1 MLLFWILLTVAVA
14 YLLGSINFAVIY
26 SKAFIHKDVREFG
39 SGNAGMT
46 NILRVVGPV
55 AGTLTFICDALKGL
69 AACARAKYV
78 FSLLQVYYGVEWLNP
93 VFGAFLCG
101 LACMLGHIYPL
112 FFGFKGGKGVAIS
125 VGIFA
130 VCCPVAIISGLVCF
144 LIVLAISR
152 IISISSLLATVV
164 VVTMSIIFHDSSALL
179 WPQAVCTVFMGA
191 LVFIKHR
198 ENIVRLA
205 RGEEKKLTVKKG

>member
-1 MLLFWILLTVAVA
+1 MLFFWILLTVVVA
-14 YLLGSINFAVIY
+14 YFIGSINFAVIY
-26 SKAFIHKDVREFG
+26 SKAFIHKDVRDFG

-46 NILRVVGPV
+46 NVLRVVGPV

-69 AACARAKYV
+69 AAGIIAKYV
-78 FSLLQVYYGVEWLNP
+78 FSVLQAFYGAEWLNP
-93 VFGAFLCG
+93 VYGAFICG
-101 LACMLGHIYPL
+101 LACMIGHIYPV
-112 FFGFKGGKGVAIS
+112 FFGFKGGKGVAVS

-130 VCCPVAIISGLVCF
+130 VCCPIAIISGLVCF

-152 IISISSLLATVV
+152 IISISSLLATIVV
-164 VVTMSIIFHDSSALL
+164 VSVSIIFNDSTALL
-179 WPQAVCTVFMGA
+179 WPQAVCTVLMGA

-198 ENIVRLA
+198 ENIVRLS

>member
-1 MLLFWILLTVAVA
+1 MLFFWILLTVVVA
-14 YLLGSINFAVIY
+14 YFIGSINFAVIY
-26 SKAFIHKDVREFG
+26 SKAFIHKDVRDFG

-46 NILRVVGPV
+46 NVLRVVGPV

-69 AACARAKYV
+69 AAGIIAKYV
-78 FSLLQVYYGVEWLNP
+78 FSVLQAFYGAEWLNP
-93 VFGAFLCG
+93 VYGAFICG
-101 LACMLGHIYPL
+101 LACMIGHIYPV
-112 FFGFKGGKGVAIS
+112 FFGFKGGKGVAVS

-130 VCCPVAIISGLVCF
+130 VCCPIAIISGLVCF

-152 IISISSLLATVV
+152 IISISSLLATIVV
-164 VVTMSIIFHDSSALL
+164 VSVSIIFNDSTALL
-179 WPQAVCTVFMGA
+179 WPQAVCTVLMGA

-198 ENIVRLA
+198 ENIVRIS

>member
-1 MLLFWILLTVAVA
+1 MLFFWILLTVVVA
-14 YLLGSINFAVIY
+14 YFIGSINFAVIY
-26 SKAFIHKDVREFG
+26 SKAFIHKDVRDFG

-46 NILRVVGPV
+46 NVLRVVGPV

-69 AACARAKYV
+69 AAGIIAKYV
-78 FSLLQVYYGVEWLNP
+78 FSVLQAFYGAEWLNP
-93 VFGAFLCG
+93 VYGAFICG
-101 LACMLGHIYPL
+101 LACMIGHIYPV
-112 FFGFKGGKGVAIS
+112 FFGFKGGKGVAVS

-130 VCCPVAIISGLVCF
+130 VCCPIAIISGLVCF

-152 IISISSLLATVV
+152 IISISSLLATIVV
-164 VVTMSIIFHDSSALL
+164 VSVSIIFNDSTALL
-179 WPQAVCTVFMGA
+179 WPQAVSTVLMGA

-198 ENIVRLA
+198 ENIVRLS

>member
-1 MLLFWILLTVAVA
+1 MLFFWILLTIVVA
-14 YLLGSINFAVIY
+14 YFIGSINFAVIY
-26 SKAFIHKDVREFG
+26 SKAFIHKDVRDFG

-46 NILRVVGPV
+46 NVLRVVGPV

-69 AACARAKYV
+69 AAGIIAKYV
-78 FSLLQVYYGVEWLNP
+78 FSVLQAFYGAEWLNP
-93 VFGAFLCG
+93 VYGAFICG
-101 LACMLGHIYPL
+101 LACMIGHIYPV
-112 FFGFKGGKGVAIS
+112 FFGFKGGKGVAVS

-130 VCCPVAIISGLVCF
+130 VCCPIAIISGLVCF

-152 IISISSLLATVV
+152 IISISSLLATIVV
-164 VVTMSIIFHDSSALL
+164 VSVSIIFNDSTALL
-179 WPQAVCTVFMGA
+179 WPQAVCTVLMGA

-198 ENIVRLA
+198 ENIVRLS

>member
-1 MLLFWILLTVAVA
+1 MA
-14 YLLGSINFAVIY
+14 YFIGSINFAVIY
-26 SKAFIHKDVREFG
+26 SKAFIHKDVRDFG

-46 NILRVVGPV
+46 NVLRVVGPV

-69 AACARAKYV
+69 AAGIIAKYV
-78 FSLLQVYYGVEWLNP
+78 FSVLQAFYGAEWLNP
-93 VFGAFLCG
+93 VYGAFICG
-101 LACMLGHIYPL
+101 LACMIGHIYPV
-112 FFGFKGGKGVAIS
+112 FFGFKGGKGVAVS

-130 VCCPVAIISGLVCF
+130 VCCPIAIISGLVCF

-152 IISISSLLATVV
+152 IISISSLLATIVV
-164 VVTMSIIFHDSSALL
+164 VSVSIIFNDSTALL
-179 WPQAVCTVFMGA
+179 WPQAVCTVLMGA

-198 ENIVRLA
+198 ENIVRLS

>member
-1 MLLFWILLTVAVA
+1 MLFFWILLTIVVA
-14 YLLGSINFAVIY
+14 YFIGSINFAVIY
-26 SKAFIHKDVREFG
+26 SKAFIHKDVRDFG

-46 NILRVVGPV
+46 NVLRVVGPV

-69 AACARAKYV
+69 AAGIIAKYV
-78 FSLLQVYYGVEWLNP
+78 FSVLQAFYGAEWLNP
-93 VFGAFLCG
+93 VYGAFICG
-101 LACMLGHIYPL
+101 LACMIGHIYPV
-112 FFGFKGGKGVAIS
+112 FFGFKGGKGVAVS

-130 VCCPVAIISGLVCF
+130 VCCPIAIISGLVCF

-152 IISISSLLATVV
+152 IISISSLLATIVV
-164 VVTMSIIFHDSSALL
+164 VSVSIIFNDSTALL
-179 WPQAVCTVFMGA
+179 WPQAVSTVLMGA

-198 ENIVRLA
+198 ENIVRLS